1 MAKKKAPPPQDL
13 AAAIRSR
20 GYEWQAGPTSLSN
33 LSPAEQKAHLG
44 LVVRPEELQAT
55 EQAIK
60 ALERVRALA
69 AVAFAAPPSIDWRN
83 NNGNWT
89 TPIKDQGSCGSCVS
103 FATCA
108 TFESRLKI
116 ACKNASFTP
125 DLSEAHLFYCGCGN
139 CCGTGWNFAP
149 ALDFCKQTGV
159 AKEADF
165 PYTPGNKPCPP
176 GLTAYSKLTA
186 WVQVLAVADRKDRL
200 SAKGP
205 MVAGLAVFADFY
217 SYKTGVYR
225 HVTGALQGYHA
236 VSVVG
241 YDDTQQCWICKNS
254 WGPAWGDSGW
264 FKIGYGECGIDTQ
277 FAFYDLD
284 APCPEPT
291 PTPENCRQYVP
302 ILVRVLQ
309 VARTNAA
316 LRACLRYYVCGIG
329 QRPRCTPQHIAVVK
343 GVLSILKKCPQYRRA
358 FCNALR

>member
-1 MAKKKAPPPQDL
+1 MAKRKAPPPRDL

-20 GYEWQAGPTSLSN
+20 GYDWQAGPTTLSN
-33 LSPAEQKAHLG
+33 LSAAEQKAHLG
-44 LVVRPEELQAT
+44 LDVRPEEIRAT
-55 EQAIK
+55 EQAIT
-60 ALERVRALA
+60 ALETARALYA
-69 AVAFAAPPSIDWRN
+69 GAIAAPPSIDWRN

-89 TPIKDQGSCGSCVS
+89 TSIKDQLSCGSCVA

-108 TFESRLKI
+108 TLESRLKI
-116 ACKNASFTP
+116 VCKSSSFAP

-139 CCGTGWNFAP
+139 CCGNGWNFAP

-176 GLTAYSKLTA
+176 SLNAYSKLAA
-186 WVQVLAVADRKDRL
+186 WSQVLAVADRKNVL
-200 SAKGP
+200 SGKGP
-205 MVAGLAVFADFY
+205 TVAGLAVFADFY

-241 YDDTQQCWICKNS
+241 YDDSQQCWICKNS
-254 WGPAWGDSGW
+254 WGTGWGDAGW

-277 FAFYDLD
+277 FAFYDMD
-284 APCPEPT
+284 APCPEPS
-291 PTPENCRQYVP
+291 PTPDNCKQYVP
-302 ILVRVLQ
+302 ALVRVLQ
-309 VARTNAA
+309 VARTNPA
-316 LRACLRYYVCGIG
+316 LRACLRYYVCGMG
-329 QRPRCTPQHIAVVK
+329 QRPRCSVQHIAVVK
-343 GVLSILKKCPQYRRA
+343 GVLAILKKCPQYRRA